1 MKNKFPYR
9 YRVLVLLFFL
19 TFITYL
25 DRVCVSLVGVRI
37 KNDFRLTNE
46 QFGWVLGAF
55 SLAYALFEIPSGV
68 LGDKIGQR
76 AVFIR
81 IVLWWSLFTALTGL
95 TNGFLSLLL
104 VRFMFGVGESGA
116 YPTSSGV
123 ISRWFPVSETG
134 RSMSSLF
141 IGQNAGAA
149 IAPLIVIPIAVAFG
163 WRATFF
169 VNACI
174 GLVWVLICFYWF
186 RNNPAEKKAVT
197 DEEKKF
203 IENNRR
209 CIEHKGTF
217 SWNVIFKSRSL
228 RALVVTFFC
237 SQWAQY
243 FFVAWMPVYLQE
255 GKHFSEGDMKLVTS
269 YFFVVGMA
277 GVLMTGFLSD
287 LLVRK
292 KGLKFGRRFLGI
304 LPMSML
310 ALALVV
316 VALSSN
322 NIIVIVALY
331 FGQLLYSFIPVVS
344 FSTCVDVGGHRA
356 GTIAGTMNFFG
367 QIGAFFLAIT
377 FGKFA
382 DAMHS
387 FIFPMFLIAGVLLA
401 GSVFWL
407 FVDPT
412 KELVRKNVRDEKV
425 VAVT

>member
-1 MKNKFPYR
+1 
-9 YRVLVLLFFL
+9 
-19 TFITYL
+19 
-25 DRVCVSLVGVRI
+25 
-37 KNDFRLTNE
+37 
-46 QFGWVLGAF
+46 
-55 SLAYALFEIPSGV
+55 
-68 LGDKIGQR
+68 
-76 AVFIR
+76 
-81 IVLWWSLFTALTGL
+81 
-95 TNGFLSLLL
+95 
-104 VRFMFGVGESGA
+104 
-116 YPTSSGV
+116 
-123 ISRWFPVSETG
+123 
-134 RSMSSLF
+134 
-141 IGQNAGAA
+141 
-149 IAPLIVIPIAVAFG
+149 
-163 WRATFF
+163 
-169 VNACI
+169 
-174 GLVWVLICFYWF
+174 
-186 RNNPAEKKAVT
+186 
-197 DEEKKF
+197 
-203 IENNRR
+203 
-209 CIEHKGTF
+209 
-217 SWNVIFKSRSL
+217 
-228 RALVVTFFC
+228 
-237 SQWAQY
+237 
-243 FFVAWMPVYLQE
+243 
-255 GKHFSEGDMKLVTS
+255 
-269 YFFVVGMA
+269 
-277 GVLMTGFLSD
+277 LSD

-310 ALALVV
+310 ALAFVV

-322 NIIVIVALY
+322 NIIVIGALY